1 MMRYLLLKY
10 TEPIPV
16 MYKDGVNMLNVIA
29 DYIDTYGDYFVG
41 LADSF
46 EEGINALEDWY
57 VMFGDRDL
65 CRDIPTLNHLE
76 NCYKLE
82 LDTNI

>member
-1 MMRYLLLKY
+1 MKRYLLLKY

-16 MYKDGVNMLNVIA
+16 MFKENVNLLNVIA
-29 DYIDTYGDYFVG
+29 DYIDAYGDYFVG

-46 EEGINALEDWY
+46 EEGVLALENWY
-57 VMFGDRDL
+57 EMFGDRDL
-65 CRDIPTLNHLE
+65 CLDIRTLNYLE
-76 NCYKLE
+76 DCYKLE